1 MILRM
6 KRLRIRSDIL
16 LKSLDATVGRL
27 LCLLLGYGD
36 YLRSGGRSPAA
47 ASVALNISG
56 KRILVIRPG
65 GLGDMILLLPALH
78 ALAQSFPDAVID
90 VLCENRNTAVLPL
103 SGFNGRIL
111 HYDRDRWRLW
121 RRLRGR
127 RYDIVVDTEQFH
139 HLSAVIARLT
149 GASCRIGFKINPV
162 RNLLYT
168 HLVNYAL
175 DAPESAQFMR
185 LLTPFGLLDADPSLD
200 GSLAQA
206 AARLDRP
213 VDTPSGNAVAVY
225 AAASTPY
232 KQWPFECF
240 KQLLS
245 VIIDDLKL
253 EVILVGGK
261 EAVPISRRL
270 AAVFA
275 KRPAS
280 EPRVISM
287 AGRTSLLETA
297 AILQQ
302 SGFFV
307 GGDCGLTHLAVAVG
321 VPTVTLYGPSDPL
334 KWGHPPAR
342 HQVIHRGLSCSPC
355 FIFGYHRPCRTR
367 DCMSAITVEEVI
379 AACRRA
385 VSG

>member
-1 MILRM
+1 M
-6 KRLRIRSDIL
+6 KRFRIRSDIL

-47 ASVALNISG
+47 ASAALKISG

-78 ALAQSFPDAVID
+78 VLAQSFPDAVID
-90 VLCENRNTAVLPL
+90 LLCENRNAAVLPL

-185 LLTPFGLLDADPSLD
+185 LLTPFGLSDRSPSLD
-200 GSLAQA
+200 GMLTDAVS
-206 AARLDRP
+206 RLEPPP
-213 VDTPSGNAVAVY
+213 VAPVRDAVAVY

-232 KQWPFECF
+232 KQWPIECF
-240 KQLLS
+240 KQLITFIVEELELS
-245 VIIDDLKL
+245 VVLI
-253 EVILVGGK
+253 GGK
-261 EAVPISRRL
+261 EAAPVSHRL
-270 AAVFA
+270 AAVFKGRA
-275 KRPAS
+275 ESAQT
-280 EPRVISM
+280 VVTM
-287 AGRTSLLETA
+287 AGRASLLETA
-297 AILQQ
+297 AMLRQ
-302 SGFFV
+302 SRFFV
-307 GGDCGLTHLAVAVG
+307 GTDCGLTHLAVAVG
-321 VPTVTLYGPSDPL
+321 VPTVTLFGPSDPL
-334 KWGHPPAR
+334 KWGHPPPR
-342 HQVIHRGLSCSPC
+342 HQVLHQGLSCSPC
-355 FIFGYHRPCRTR
+355 FIFGYHRLCRTH
-367 DCMSAITVEEVI
+367 DCMTAITVDDAI

-385 VSG
+385 I